1 MLEWLELKTKVK
13 ELIKKD
19 KKESFD
25 RTLNGMIEIEFL
37 KELNRIK
44 ETYVDNNTRNGIFF
58 KKSVG
63 DIIGYEDAG
72 INVYKQIE
80 RKLNYIYGAY
90 FFGFPDKNMVKYFN
104 EKIKL
109 KDPSFDIKFFK
120 DEIDNFEIDNSN
132 DIFDSFSILLKKKK
146 EILKEQFVKLKEKT
160 IKMKV
165 PKTFVK
171 ELEKIY
177 LVYKNNGNDNCK
189 EYFNIKYNIYYKWR
203 ILAELMLRKGK
214 IKSLNYISNRNE
226 LEKLYQAIG
235 IKNIPETE
243 LHNCQDKFNM
253 EAGILNLE
261 LYEKVM
267 FDIENEIER

>member
-1 MLEWLELKTKVK
+1 MKKWVELEKEIK

-19 KKESFD
+19 KEEPFD
-25 RTLNGMIEIEFL
+25 KTLNGMIAIEFL

-44 ETYVDNNTRNGIFF
+44 ETYADNDTKNGIF
-58 KKSVG
+58 KRSVG

-72 INVYKQIE
+72 INIYKQVE
-80 RKLNYIYGAY
+80 RKLNYIYSVY
-90 FFGFPDKNMVKYFN
+90 FLSFPDKNMVKYFN

-120 DEIDNFEIDNSN
+120 DEIENFEIDNSN

-146 EILKEQFVKLKEKT
+146 EILKEQFIKLKEKT
-160 IKMKV
+160 KKMKE

-177 LVYKNNGNDNCK
+177 LTYKNNSNDNCK

-203 ILAELMLRKGK
+203 ISAELMLRKGK
-214 IKSLNYISNRNE
+214 VKSLNYNSNRNE
-226 LEKLYQAIG
+226 LEKLYETMG

-243 LHNCQDKFNM
+243 LHNCEDKFNM
-253 EAGILNLE
+253 EAGILSLE
-261 LYEKVM
+261 SYEKVM
-267 FDIENEIER
+267 FDVENKIER

>member
-1 MLEWLELKTKVK
+1 MEKWLELKTKVK

-19 KKESFD
+19 KKEPFD
-25 RTLNGMIEIEFL
+25 RTLNGMIAIEFL

-44 ETYVDNNTRNGIFF
+44 ETYVDNNTRNGIF

-72 INVYKQIE
+72 INLYKQIE
-80 RKLNYIYGAY
+80 RKLNYIYSAY
-90 FFGFPDKNMVKYFN
+90 FLAFPDKNMVKYFN

-109 KDPSFDIKFFK
+109 KDPSFDIKLFK
-120 DEIDNFEIDNSN
+120 DEIENFEIDNSN
-132 DIFDSFSILLKKKK
+132 DIFDSFSILLRKKK

-160 IKMKV
+160 IKMKE

-203 ILAELMLRKGK
+203 ISAELMLRKGE

-226 LEKLYQAIG
+226 LEKLYQSMG

-243 LHNCQDKFNM
+243 LHNCEDKFNM
-253 EAGILNLE
+253 EAGILSLE
-261 LYEKVM
+261 SYEKFM

>member
-1 MLEWLELKTKVK
+1 MLDWLELKTKVK

-19 KKESFD
+19 KKEPFD

-44 ETYVDNNTRNGIFF
+44 ETYVDNNTRNGIF

-72 INVYKQIE
+72 INIYKQIE
-80 RKLNYIYGAY
+80 RKLNYIYSAY
-90 FFGFPDKNMVKYFN
+90 FLAFPDKNMVKYFN

-109 KDPSFDIKFFK
+109 KEPSFDIKFFK

-160 IKMKV
+160 IKMKE
-165 PKTFVK
+165 PKAFVK

-177 LVYKNNGNDNCK
+177 LTYKNNGNDNCK

-203 ILAELMLRKGK
+203 ISAELMLRKGEV
-214 IKSLNYISNRNE
+214 KSLNYISNRNE
-226 LEKLYQAIG
+226 LEKLYQTIG

-261 LYEKVM
+261 SYEKFM

>member
-1 MLEWLELKTKVK
+1 MKKWLELKKEIK

-19 KKESFD
+19 EKEPFD
-25 RTLNGMIEIEFL
+25 RTINGMIENEFL

-44 ETYVDNNTRNGIFF
+44 ETYVDNNTKNGIF
-58 KKSVG
+58 KRSVG

-72 INVYKQIE
+72 INIYKQIE
-80 RKLNYIYGAY
+80 RKLNYIYSAY
-90 FFGFPDKNMVKYFN
+90 FLTFPAKNMVEYFN
-104 EKIKL
+104 ERIKL

-160 IKMKV
+160 IRMKE

-189 EYFNIKYNIYYKWR
+189 EYFDIKYNIYYKWR
-203 ILAELMLRKGK
+203 ISAELMLRKGE
-214 IKSLNYISNRNE
+214 IKSLNYILNRNE
-226 LEKLYQAIG
+226 LEKLYQTMG
-235 IKNIPETE
+235 IKNISETE

-261 LYEKVM
+261 SYEKFM

>member
-44 ETYVDNNTRNGIFF
+44 ETYVDNNTKNGIF

-80 RKLNYIYGAY
+80 RKLNYIYSAY
-90 FFGFPDKNMVKYFN
+90 FLSFPDKNMVKYFN

-109 KDPSFDIKFFK
+109 KDPSFDIKLFK

-160 IKMKV
+160 IKMKE
-165 PKTFVK
+165 PKIFVK

-177 LVYKNNGNDNCK
+177 LTYKNNGNDNCK

-214 IKSLNYISNRNE
+214 IKSLNYNSNRNE
-226 LEKLYQAIG
+226 LEKIYQTMG

-253 EAGILNLE
+253 EAGILSLE
-261 LYEKVM
+261 SYEKFM
-267 FDIENEIER
+267 FDIENKIER

>member
-1 MLEWLELKTKVK
+1 MKKWLELKKEIK

-19 KKESFD
+19 EKEPFD
-25 RTLNGMIEIEFL
+25 RTINGMIENEFL

-44 ETYVDNNTRNGIFF
+44 EIYVDNNTKNGIFF

-72 INVYKQIE
+72 INIYKQIE
-80 RKLNYIYGAY
+80 RKLNYIYSAY
-90 FFGFPDKNMVKYFN
+90 FLYFPDKNMVKYFN

-109 KDPSFDIKFFK
+109 KEPSFDIKFFK
-120 DEIDNFEIDNSN
+120 DEIKNFEIDNSN

-160 IKMKV
+160 IKMKE

-171 ELEKIY
+171 ELKKIY
-177 LVYKNNGNDNCK
+177 LVYKNNSNDNCK

-203 ILAELMLRKGK
+203 ILAELMLRKGE

-226 LEKLYQAIG
+226 LEKLYQSMG

-253 EAGILNLE
+253 EAGILSLE
-261 LYEKVM
+261 SYEKVM
-267 FDIENEIER
+267 FDVENKIEL

>member
-1 MLEWLELKTKVK
+1 MEKWLELKTKVK

-19 KKESFD
+19 KKEPFD
-25 RTLNGMIEIEFL
+25 RTLNGMIEVEFL

-44 ETYVDNNTRNGIFF
+44 ETYVDNNTRSGIF

-72 INVYKQIE
+72 INIYKQIE
-80 RKLNYIYGAY
+80 RKLNYIYSSY
-90 FFGFPDKNMVKYFN
+90 FLAFPDKNMVKYFN

-120 DEIDNFEIDNSN
+120 NEIENFEIDNSN
-132 DIFDSFSILLKKKK
+132 DIFDSFLILLKKKK

-160 IKMKV
+160 IKMKE

-177 LVYKNNGNDNCK
+177 FTYKNNGNDNCK

-203 ILAELMLRKGK
+203 ISAELMLRKGI
-214 IKSLNYISNRNE
+214 IKSLNYNSNRNE
-226 LEKLYQAIG
+226 LEKLYQTMG

-243 LHNCQDKFNM
+243 LHNCQDKFDM

-261 LYEKVM
+261 SYEKFM
-267 FDIENEIER
+267 FDIENKIER

>member
-1 MLEWLELKTKVK
+1 MLDWLELKTKVK

-19 KKESFD
+19 KKEPFD

-44 ETYVDNNTRNGIFF
+44 ETYVDNNTRNGIF

-80 RKLNYIYGAY
+80 RKLNYIYSAY
-90 FFGFPDKNMVKYFN
+90 FLSFPDKNMVKYFN

-120 DEIDNFEIDNSN
+120 DEIENFEIDNSN
-132 DIFDSFSILLKKKK
+132 DI
-146 EILKEQFVKLKEKT
+146 
-160 IKMKV
+160 
-165 PKTFVK
+165 
-171 ELEKIY
+171 
-177 LVYKNNGNDNCK
+177 K
-189 EYFNIKYNIYYKWR
+189 EYSNIKYNIYYKWR
-203 ILAELMLRKGK
+203 ISAELMLRKGM
-214 IKSLNYISNRNE
+214 IKSLKYNSNRNE
-226 LEKLYQAIG
+226 LEKLYETMG

-243 LHNCQDKFNM
+243 LHNCEDKFNM

-261 LYEKVM
+261 SYEKFM
-267 FDIENEIER
+267 FDIEEKIER

>member
-1 MLEWLELKTKVK
+1 MLDWLELKTKVK

-19 KKESFD
+19 KKEPFD

-44 ETYVDNNTRNGIFF
+44 ETYVDNNTRNGIF

-72 INVYKQIE
+72 INIYKQIE
-80 RKLNYIYGAY
+80 RKLNYIYSAY
-90 FFGFPDKNMVKYFN
+90 FLAFPDKNMVKYFN

-109 KDPSFDIKFFK
+109 KDPSFDIKLFK

-160 IKMKV
+160 IKMKE

-177 LVYKNNGNDNCK
+177 LTYKNNGNDNCK

-203 ILAELMLRKGK
+203 ISAELMLRKGE

-226 LEKLYQAIG
+226 LEKLYQTMG

-243 LHNCQDKFNM
+243 LHNCEDKFNM
-253 EAGILNLE
+253 EAGILSLE
-261 LYEKVM
+261 SYEKFM
-267 FDIENEIER
+267 LDIENKIER

>member
-1 MLEWLELKTKVK
+1 MLDWLELKTKVK

-19 KKESFD
+19 KKEPFD

-44 ETYVDNNTRNGIFF
+44 ETYVDNNTRNGIF

-80 RKLNYIYGAY
+80 RKLNYIYSAY
-90 FFGFPDKNMVKYFN
+90 FLAFPDKNMVKYFN

-120 DEIDNFEIDNSN
+120 DEIENFEVDNSN

-160 IKMKV
+160 IRMKE

-177 LVYKNNGNDNCK
+177 FTYKNNGNDNCQK
-189 EYFNIKYNIYYKWR
+189 YFNIKYNIYYKWR
-203 ILAELMLRKGK
+203 ISAELMLRKGM
-214 IKSLNYISNRNE
+214 IKSLKYNSNRNE
-226 LEKLYQAIG
+226 LEKLYETMG

-243 LHNCQDKFNM
+243 LHNCEDNFNM
-253 EAGILNLE
+253 EAGILSLE
-261 LYEKVM
+261 SYEKVM
-267 FDIENEIER
+267 FDIENKIER

>member
-1 MLEWLELKTKVK
+1 MKKWLELKKEIK

-19 KKESFD
+19 EKEPFD
-25 RTLNGMIEIEFL
+25 KTLNGMIAIEFL

-44 ETYVDNNTRNGIFF
+44 ETYADNDTKNGIF
-58 KKSVG
+58 KRSVG

-72 INVYKQIE
+72 INIYKQVE
-80 RKLNYIYGAY
+80 RKLNYIYSVY
-90 FFGFPDKNMVKYFN
+90 FLSFPDKNMVKYFN

-120 DEIDNFEIDNSN
+120 DEIENFEIDNSN

-160 IKMKV
+160 KKMKE

-177 LVYKNNGNDNCK
+177 LTYKNNSNDNCK

-203 ILAELMLRKGK
+203 ISAELMLRKGK
-214 IKSLNYISNRNE
+214 IKSLNYKSNRNE
-226 LEKLYQAIG
+226 LEKLYETMG

-243 LHNCQDKFNM
+243 LHNCEDKFNM
-253 EAGILNLE
+253 EAGILSLE
-261 LYEKVM
+261 SYEKVM
-267 FDIENEIER
+267 FDVENKIER

>member
-1 MLEWLELKTKVK
+1 MEKWLELKTKVK

-19 KKESFD
+19 KKEPFD
-25 RTLNGMIEIEFL
+25 RTLNGMIAIEFL

-44 ETYVDNNTRNGIFF
+44 ETYVDNNTKNGIF

-72 INVYKQIE
+72 INIYKQIE
-80 RKLNYIYGAY
+80 RKLNYIYSAY
-90 FFGFPDKNMVKYFN
+90 FLTFPAKNMVEYFN
-104 EKIKL
+104 ERIKL

-160 IKMKV
+160 IKMKE

-177 LVYKNNGNDNCK
+177 LTYKNNGNDNCK

-214 IKSLNYISNRNE
+214 IKSLNYNSNRNE
-226 LEKLYQAIG
+226 LEKIYQTMG

-261 LYEKVM
+261 SYEKVM
-267 FDIENEIER
+267 FDIEKKIER

>member
-1 MLEWLELKTKVK
+1 MEKWLELKKEIK

-19 KKESFD
+19 EKEPFD
-25 RTLNGMIEIEFL
+25 RTLNGMIAIEFL

-44 ETYVDNNTRNGIFF
+44 ETYVDNNTKNGIF

-80 RKLNYIYGAY
+80 RKLNYIYSAY
-90 FFGFPDKNMVKYFN
+90 FLSFPDKNMVKYFN
-104 EKIKL
+104 ERIKL
-109 KDPSFDIKFFK
+109 KDPSFDIKLFK

-160 IKMKV
+160 IKMKE

-189 EYFNIKYNIYYKWR
+189 EYFNIKYNIYQKWR
-203 ILAELMLRKGK
+203 ISVELMLRKGE

-226 LEKLYQAIG
+226 LEKLYKSMG

-253 EAGILNLE
+253 EAGILSLE
-261 LYEKVM
+261 LYEKFM
-267 FDIENEIER
+267 FDIENNIER

>member
-177 LVYKNNGNDNCK
+177 LTYKNNSNDNCK

-203 ILAELMLRKGK
+203 ISAELMLRKGE

-226 LEKLYQAIG
+226 LEKLYQTMG

-261 LYEKVM
+261 SYEKFM

>member
-1 MLEWLELKTKVK
+1 MLDWLELKTKVK

-19 KKESFD
+19 KKEPFD

-44 ETYVDNNTRNGIFF
+44 ETYVDNNTRNGIF

-80 RKLNYIYGAY
+80 RKLNYIYSAY
-90 FFGFPDKNMVKYFN
+90 FLAFPDKNMVKYFN

-160 IKMKV
+160 IKMKE

-177 LVYKNNGNDNCK
+177 LTYKNNGNDNCK

-203 ILAELMLRKGK
+203 ISAELMLRKGE

-226 LEKLYQAIG
+226 LEKLYQTMG

-243 LHNCQDKFNM
+243 LHNCEDKFNM
-253 EAGILNLE
+253 EAGILSLE
-261 LYEKVM
+261 SYEKFM
-267 FDIENEIER
+267 LDIENKIDL